1 MSPRRRKQPIVPTT
15 EMSCEDLACA
25 ARTGNEACYAEL
37 VRRYEQR
44 LFNFLL
50 RRTRHRVDAEDL
62 TQETFLR
69 AWQRLDRYDEQWRFS
84 TWLFTIGARLAVNHH
99 RAQRPVVTSDAL
111 EYRAGAA
118 ADPAAD
124 AAFREISGTLW
135 DLATRILSQD
145 QQTALWLRYAESLSI
160 RDISVVLGKSEVATR
175 VLLFRARDAMAEQ
188 LEKSLRDNSWHAMKN
203 DDPNDETFLGSA
215 GVVGGAS

>member
-1 MSPRRRKQPIVPTT
+1 MSPLRRNKPPTPPPT
-15 EMSCEDLACA
+15 EQTCEDLACR
-25 ARTGNEACYAEL
+25 ARSGDEACYAEL

-111 EYRAGAA
+111 AFRPGEYL
-118 ADPAAD
+118 DPAAS
-124 AAFREISGTLW
+124 ASFRELTGTLW
-135 DLATRILSQD
+135 ELATRILSQD

-160 RDISVVLGKSEVATR
+160 REIAQVLGKSEVATR
-175 VLLFRARDAMAEQ
+175 VMLFRARDAMAEQ
-188 LEKSLRDNSWHAMKN
+188 LEPTPQDQDDRAAN
-203 DDPNDETFLGSA
+203 DDPNDETFLGSS
-215 GVVGGAS
+215 GIVGGTS